1 MSHALATT
9 AGLIIAAPATGAGK
23 TSFTLGLLRAL
34 ATGGRAV
41 APAKI
46 GPDYIDPKF
55 HEAATGTS
63 CVNLDGWAMRPALLA
78 YLVAGAGAD
87 RDLVIAEGVMGLFD
101 GGAGA
106 GQVGHGSSADLA
118 RFTGWPVLLVVD
130 AARIAQSAAAMVHGF
145 AGFDPDIHIS
155 GVVFNKVAGERHE
168 QMLRAA
174 MARPGLPPV
183 LGCLPRAELSLPSR
197 HLGLVQASENGDLER
212 FIAGMAELVSRHCE
226 LEAIAACAA
235 AGRVEAGTV
244 PALVPP
250 PGQRPAIARD
260 RAFEFTYPHLISG
273 WRRAGAEVT
282 FFSPLANEAP
292 PATADAVFL
301 PGGYPELHAGRL
313 AAADGFLEGLRA
325 SAGRGAA
332 VYGECGGYMVL
343 GAGLTDRDG
352 VRHAMAGL
360 LGLETSFAVRR
371 LHLGYRR
378 MRALE
383 PFALGRAGALFRGHE
398 FHYSCVVR
406 EEGAALFGLED
417 GRTTGLRHGAV
428 AGSFLHVIDLDGA

>member
-1 MSHALATT
+1 MSHAAASTP
-9 AGLIIAAPATGAGK
+9 GLIIAAPATGAGK
-23 TSFTLGLLRAL
+23 TSFTLGLSRAL

-41 APAKI
+41 AAVKI
-46 GPDYIDPKF
+46 GPDYIDPGF
-55 HEAATGTS
+55 HEAATGES

-78 YLVAGAGAD
+78 HLATEAGRD
-87 RDLVIAEGVMGLFD
+87 RDLVMAEGVMGLFD
-101 GGAGA
+101 GGAGV

-130 AARIAQSAAAMVHGF
+130 ASRTAQSAAAMVHGF
-145 AGFDPDIHIS
+145 AGFDPDVRIA
-155 GVVFNKVAGERHE
+155 GVIFNKVAGARHE
-168 QMLRAA
+168 MMLRAA
-174 MARPGLPPV
+174 MDRPGLPPV

-197 HLGLVQASENGDLER
+197 HLGLVQASETDDLER
-212 FIAGMAELVSRHCE
+212 FIADMAALVARNCD
-226 LEAIAACAA
+226 LEAITACAA
-235 AGRVEAGTV
+235 AGHEDAEAA
-244 PALVPP
+244 PAPVPP
-250 PGQRPAIARD
+250 PGQRLAIARD
-260 RAFEFTYPHLISG
+260 RAFEFIYPHLITG
-273 WRRAGAEVT
+273 WRRAGVEVM

-292 PATADAVFL
+292 PDTADAVFL
-301 PGGYPELHAGRL
+301 PGGYPELHAGKL
-313 AAADGFLEGLRA
+313 AAADAFLGGLRA
-325 SAGRGAA
+325 AAGRGAA
-332 VYGECGGYMVL
+332 IYGECGGYMVL
-343 GAGLTDRDG
+343 GAGLTDREG

-417 GRTTGLRHGAV
+417 GRTAGLRHGAV
-428 AGSFLHVIDLDGA
+428 AGSFLHVIDRDGA